1 MGATG
6 WQTAAMRR
14 LLVAVLLALAA
25 GQAAALTWFLV
36 AQWYENGNQMCKY
49 SNGTVLNVGIRLCPL
64 SIED

>member
-1 MGATG
+1 
-6 WQTAAMRR
+6 MRR